1 MKKFILVIVI
11 INVSLLLLGGAL
23 FGLGLCFGGKPV
35 FSFNFSD
42 KKLTEPVYVDD
53 DFPLEDFSSMKI
65 DVQMAK
71 LYIEK
76 ADENRVEYHV
86 MEELV
91 PDVKVEDNTLYLIQE
106 NKKPLQINFIS
117 FNTEE
122 QYIKIYVTEDQYADI
137 QSSSGGIEI
146 DDVNIG
152 GIIYSNSGGLSI
164 NRSEADSIDIKVSSG
179 RTILENIKYNS
190 IKTDQDSGKFVIS
203 NCEAGTINSK
213 STSGGV
219 EFENV
224 TADSI
229 DVNVTSGGIDFTNVD
244 AKSANL
250 ESTSGSVNL
259 EGCEITDLTGDSNSG
274 GFKAQETKIDT
285 ANVKVTSGGLRL
297 DLIGDVNDYDFD
309 LNVSSGSVNVNDEK
323 KSSGYLVDTGKDKK
337 ITAKTNSGS
346 ININIH

>member
-23 FGLGLCFGGKPV
+23 LGLGLCFGGKPN
-35 FSFNFSD
+35 FSFNITD
-42 KKLTEPVYVDD
+42 KNIAEPVYVDE
-53 DFPLEDFSSMKI
+53 DFPVEDFSSMKI
-65 DVQMAK
+65 DISRAK

-76 ADENRVEYHV
+76 ADENRIEYHI
-86 MEELV
+86 MEDFV
-91 PDVKVEDNTLYLIQE
+91 PEVKVEDNTLYVIQPDK
-106 NKKPLQINFIS
+106 NVVPINIINFNS
-117 FNTEE
+117 EE
-122 QYIKIYVTEDQYADI
+122 EYIKIYATEDQYADI
-137 QSSSGGIEI
+137 HSSSGGMEI
-146 DDVNIG
+146 TNVNID
-152 GIIYSNSGGLSI
+152 GIIDSSSGGLSI
-164 NRSEADSIDIKVSSG
+164 NGSEADSIDIKVSSG
-179 RTILENIKYNS
+179 RTVLENIKYNT
-190 IKTDQDSGKFVIS
+190 IKTNQSSGKFILS

-213 STSGGV
+213 SISGGV

-229 DVNVTSGGIDFTNVD
+229 DVNVTSGGIDLTNVD

-309 LNVSSGSVNVNDEK
+309 LNVSSGSVNINDEK

>member
-23 FGLGLCFGGKPV
+23 FGLGLCFGGKPI
-35 FSFNFSD
+35 FSFNFSN
-42 KKLTEPVYVDD
+42 KQLTEPVYVDD

-76 ADENRVEYHV
+76 ADENRIEYHV

-91 PDVKVEDNTLYLIQE
+91 PDVKVEEDTLNVIQN
-106 NKKPLQINFIS
+106 NKEPLQINFIN

-137 QSSSGGIEI
+137 HSSSGGMEI
-146 DDVNIG
+146 TNINID
-152 GIIYSNSGGLSI
+152 GIIDSSSGGLSI
-164 NRSEADSIDIKVSSG
+164 NGSEADSIDIKISSG
-179 RTILENIKYNS
+179 RTVLENIKYNS
-190 IKTDQDSGKFVIS
+190 IKTNQSSGKFIIS

-213 STSGGV
+213 SISGGV
-219 EFENV
+219 DFENV

-229 DVNVTSGGIDFTNVD
+229 ELDVNSGGITLTNVD

-250 ESTSGSVNL
+250 ESTSGSVDL
-259 EGCEITDLTGDSNSG
+259 EGCEITDLTGNSNSG

-309 LNVSSGSVNVNDEK
+309 LNVSSGSVSVNDEK
-323 KSSGYLVDTGKDKK
+323 KSSGYTVETGKDKK
-337 ITAKTNSGS
+337 ITAKTSSGS

>member
-23 FGLGLCFGGKPV
+23 LGLGLCFGGKPV

-106 NKKPLQINFIS
+106 NKKPLQINFIN

-152 GIIYSNSGGLSI
+152 GIIDSNSGGLSI
-164 NRSEADSIDIKVSSG
+164 NGSEADSIDIKVSSG
-179 RTILENIKYNS
+179 RTVLENIKYNT
-190 IKTDQDSGKFVIS
+190 IKTNQSSGKFILS

-213 STSGGV
+213 SISGGV

-259 EGCEITDLTGDSNSG
+259 EGCEITDLTGNSNSG

>member
-76 ADENRVEYHV
+76 GNENRVEYHV

-91 PDVKVEDNTLYLIQE
+91 PDVKVEDETLYLIQK
-106 NKKPLQINFIS
+106 NQKPLQINFIN

-122 QYIKIYVTEDQYADI
+122 QYIKIYVTENQYANI
-137 QSSSGGIEI
+137 NSASGGIEI
-146 DDVNIG
+146 KNVNID
-152 GIIYSNSGGLSI
+152 GIIECESGGLSI
-164 NRSEADSIDIKVSSG
+164 NGSEADSIDIKVSSG
-179 RTILENIKYNS
+179 RTTLDYVKYNS

-203 NCEAGTINSK
+203 NCDAGTINSR
-213 STSGGV
+213 SISGGV
-219 EFENV
+219 DFENV
-224 TADSI
+224 NSDTI
-229 DVNVTSGGIDFTNVD
+229 EVNVTSGGIHFNDVD

-250 ESTSGSVNL
+250 KATSGSVSL
-259 EGCEITDLTGDSNSG
+259 QGCEITDLTGDSNSG
-274 GFKAQETKIDT
+274 GFKAEDTKIDT
-285 ANVKVTSGGLRL
+285 ANLKVTSGGLHL

-309 LNVSSGSVNVNDEK
+309 LKVSSGSVNINDEK
-323 KSSGYLVDTGKDKK
+323 KGDGYTYETGKDKYIK
-337 ITAKTNSGS
+337 AKTTSGS
-346 ININIH
+346 INININ